1 MTARFAK
8 GTFRRMDAALGLRE
22 TRSGFLREA
31 VDGEL
36 DRRRQ
41 RWKRE
46 AIRKRDAARRL
57 ADVPDAGGCA

>member
-1 MTARFAK
+1 
-8 GTFRRMDAALGLRE
+8 MDAALGLRE
-22 TRSGFLREA
+22 TRSDFLREA

-57 ADVPDAGGCA
+57 SDVPDAGGCL